1 MCGICKTN
9 KSKHRVELIK
19 YQISQFN
26 FSSKGSKETLK
37 LQHFGIGIDA
47 TWNLWSCF
55 VASSTRGVVDGLFNQ
70 NKLNCGQSVKWECER
85 VRIMI
90 GWLTE
95 KYIHELTI
103 ALNEQSVTIE
113 DYWRSHNSRVEFW
126 HRRAEAGRR
135 CVWLFFQP
143 QHWTHNRV
151 SFPFCEVGNFTR
163 KLSRFTVEC
172 VAPPHARKLSLLVG
186 LLINITSD
194 DNAIFPSLYFHYLAL
209 IERKV
214 KFCVFCWSESEG
226 GRFYPSHFR

>member
-19 YQISQFN
+19 DQISQFD

-55 VASSTRGVVDGLFNQ
+55 VASSRRGVDGLFNQ

-135 CVWLFFQP
+135 CVWLFFSLNIGHTIALVFHFVKLEISFGNYLVSLLNASRHP
-143 QHWTHNRV
+143 TRV
-151 SFPFCEVGNFTR
+151 SF
-163 KLSRFTVEC
+163 
-172 VAPPHARKLSLLVG
+172 
-186 LLINITSD
+186 
-194 DNAIFPSLYFHYLAL
+194 HYWWD
-209 IERKV
+209 
-214 KFCVFCWSESEG
+214 CWSTSQMMTT
-226 GRFYPSHFR
+226 RFFLRSIFIISL